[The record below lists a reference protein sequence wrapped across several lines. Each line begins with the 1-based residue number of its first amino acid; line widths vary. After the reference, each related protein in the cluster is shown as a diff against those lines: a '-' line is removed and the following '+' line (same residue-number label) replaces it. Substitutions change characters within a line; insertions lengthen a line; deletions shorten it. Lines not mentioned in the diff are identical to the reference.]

1 MGNKHKYELRAHG
14 NEETFNTMIGTY
26 RRTRDEGDLSAAIEL
41 YRSEISEVA
50 HRIHHAQKHFYRQS
64 HKPEALLDYG
74 ISGVRDYVTKNIKNA
89 RKFTADEII
98 RQARAAMNSEN
109 DKLA

>member
-1 MGNKHKYELRAHG
+1 MGNKHKYELRVHG
-14 NEETFNTMIGTY
+14 TEETFNALIEDY
-26 RRTRDEGDLSAAIEL
+26 RRTKDASDITTALEL
-41 YRSEISEVA
+41 YRSEINEIA
-50 HRIHHAQKHFYRQS
+50 HRIHRAQKHFNHQS